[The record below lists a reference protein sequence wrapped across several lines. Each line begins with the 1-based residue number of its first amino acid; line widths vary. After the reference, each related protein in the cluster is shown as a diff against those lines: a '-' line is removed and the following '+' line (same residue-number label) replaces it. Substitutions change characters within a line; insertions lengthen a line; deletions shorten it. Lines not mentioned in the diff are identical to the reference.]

1 MEQEECRLRLAR
13 LYKLTP
19 DEADSL
25 IREATDHLRRER
37 LKQVRNQSRQISKK
51 TLRNVKDA
59 ERKAFQ
65 EMRKGFSTY
74 LPLDWLRKPPSDWLR
89 VKLKAPL
96 SNTLQN
102 EWETNRQQ
110 RLNDAI
116 AEYEAATKEKGAA
129 QAAAREAEQVL
140 MSINNQKLIQRRL
153 DEANQRH
160 QVALKRLRQEKLE
173 NAAVKTKARLDREK
187 GKVIKIYDLTV
198 RSFLQDDRN
207 ISNAIKSIGKRKN
220 KSCNGC
226 CIAKTRKTSK
236 RKSSRL

>member
-1 MEQEECRLRLAR
+1 M
-13 LYKLTP
+13 
-19 DEADSL
+19 
-25 IREATDHLRRER
+25 
-37 LKQVRNQSRQISKK
+37 
-51 TLRNVKDA
+51 
-59 ERKAFQ
+59 
-65 EMRKGFSTY
+65 
-74 LPLDWLRKPPSDWLR
+74 
-89 VKLKAPL
+89 
-96 SNTLQN
+96 QN

-187 GKVIKIYDLTV
+187 GRVITRHTHMDTKTPGTNPSRV
-198 RSFLQDDRN
+198 RSVINFYRSSLQSDPT
-207 ISNAIKSIGKRKN
+207 ISNSMKSIGKRKN
-220 KSCNGC
+220 KSCNSC
-226 CIAKTRKTSK
+226 CIAKTGKTSK
-236 RKSSRL
+236 

>member
-1 MEQEECRLRLAR
+1 
-13 LYKLTP
+13 
-19 DEADSL
+19 
-25 IREATDHLRRER
+25 
-37 LKQVRNQSRQISKK
+37 
-51 TLRNVKDA
+51 
-59 ERKAFQ
+59 
-65 EMRKGFSTY
+65 MRK
-74 LPLDWLRKPPSDWLR
+74 LPPDWLR

-187 GKVIKIYDLTV
+187 GKVIKIYDLSV
-198 RSFLQDDRN
+198 RSFFVRR
-207 ISNAIKSIGKRKN
+207 S
-220 KSCNGC
+220 
-226 CIAKTRKTSK
+226 
-236 RKSSRL
+236 